1 MKKFKFRYESVL
13 KMRMDKEEE
22 IKNNLAKLIA
32 KKQHLLDDLE
42 ELNKGSIQYDAY
54 ITEVMSNGT
63 SAGELSKFES
73 GKKYYKEHRDR
84 INSNIERVDEQIRL
98 TQVALVEAVKERKIM
113 DKLKEK
119 AFMAFVEAIN
129 VADEKL
135 IEEVV
140 NFANNKK
147 NGE

>member
-13 KMRMDKEEE
+13 KMRTDKEEE
-22 IKNNLAKLIA
+22 IKNNLAKLIS
-32 KKQHLLDDLE
+32 KKQHLLDELEDLR
-42 ELNKGSIQYDAY
+42 KGSIQYDTY
-54 ITEVMSNGT
+54 ITEVMSGGT
-63 SAGELSKFES
+63 AAGELANFES
-73 GKKYYKEHRDR
+73 GKKYYKDHRDR
-84 INSNIERVDEQIRL
+84 IKNNIERVDEQIRL
-98 TQVALVEAVKERKIM
+98 TQEALVEAVKERKIM

>member
-22 IKNNLAKLIA
+22 IKNNLAKLIS
-32 KKQHLLDDLE
+32 KKQSLLDDLE
-42 ELNKGSIQYDAY
+42 ELNKGSAQYDAY
-54 ITEVMSNGT
+54 ITDVMSTGT
-63 SAGELSKFES
+63 ASGEFSKFES
-73 GKKYYKEHRDR
+73 GKKYYKDHRNR
-84 INSNIERVDEQIRL
+84 IKHNIQRVDEQIRL
-98 TQVALVEAVKERKIM
+98 TQEALVAAVKERKIM

-119 AFMAFVEAIN
+119 AFMEFVEAIN